1 MEEQESVV
9 SQDAVQEESGN
20 PENEEGQTLEK
31 EEPKIPEKEK
41 AHVIVVTSGKGG
53 VGKTT
58 STSNI
63 AVALAK
69 LGKKVV
75 AVDADI
81 GLRNLDVIMGLEN
94 RVVYNFVD
102 VLEGNCRLN
111 QALVRDKRVDQLY
124 LLPAAQT
131 RTKDAVNQEQ
141 MIKLCDMLRD
151 EFDYILLD
159 CPAGIEGGFKNAAV
173 GADEAL
179 IVVTPEVPSVRDA
192 DRIIGMLE
200 SMGKS
205 PIRLIV
211 NRIRPEMVRG
221 GDMLDVPDII
231 EILAI
236 GLIGIVPEDDNVIK
250 AANRGE
256 PMAFS
261 SKSPA
266 AQAYMNIA
274 ERILGNDVPLL
285 DLDTKP
291 RGLLGN
297 IKKILGI

>member
-1 MEEQESVV
+1 
-9 SQDAVQEESGN
+9 
-20 PENEEGQTLEK
+20 
-31 EEPKIPEKEK
+31 
-41 AHVIVVTSGKGG
+41 
-53 VGKTT
+53 
-58 STSNI
+58 
-63 AVALAK
+63 
-69 LGKKVV
+69 
-75 AVDADI
+75 
-81 GLRNLDVIMGLEN
+81 
-94 RVVYNFVD
+94 
-102 VLEGNCRLN
+102 
-111 QALVRDKRVDQLY
+111 
-124 LLPAAQT
+124 
-131 RTKDAVNQEQ
+131 
-141 MIKLCDMLRD
+141 MLRE

-179 IVVTPEVPSVRDA
+179 IIVTPEVPSVRDA

-205 PIRLIV
+205 PIHLIINRL
-211 NRIRPEMVRG
+211 RPEMVRG

-236 GLIGIVPEDDNVIK
+236 SLIGIVPEDDNVIK

-256 PMAFS
+256 PMTFA

-274 ERILGNDVPLL
+274 GRIMGNEIPLL
-285 DLDTKP
+285 RFDTRP

-297 IKKILGI
+297 IRKILGM